1 MYWKKKWC
9 FLYYKT
15 KDGEILDDLYSNMD
29 CEKGDI
35 FFKDKKVG
43 GFTTEHDSHLGTYR
57 LLNVKKKEF
66 HDHYFDSADII
77 RICNLK

>member
-1 MYWKKKWC
+1 MALKKTWR

-15 KDGEILDDLYSNMD
+15 KNGEILNSLYGNMD

-35 FFKDKKVG
+35 FFMGKKVG
-43 GFTTEHDSHLGTYR
+43 AFTSEHDSHLGTYR
-57 LLNVKKKEF
+57 LLNVKNKEF
-66 HDHYFDSADII
+66 HDHYFDSDDII